1 MNISAEQIIHR
12 GVQNLQ
18 QILAADA
25 LSLTLPAATSV
36 LSILSLVSSSLD
48 SGSGRM
54 IRRVTNRIG
63 WLQAEGRC

>member
-1 MNISAEQIIHR
+1 MKISAEQIIHR